1 MKTFMIRNEDIR
13 RQWFQIDADGQTLGK
28 LAVRAAHILM
38 GKEKPTFTPGV
49 DSGDFV
55 VVTNAQKVRV
65 SGRKLDKKVYR
76 HHTLYLG
83 GLVEEPIADLLRKKP
98 RRVIELAV
106 RRMLP
111 KNTLGRHYLRRL
123 KVYPGA
129 EHPHSAQ
136 QPARVEV
143 LRRRSRA

>member
-1 MKTFMIRNEDIR
+1 MCSSD
-13 RQWFQIDADGQTLGK
+13 L
-28 LAVRAAHILM
+28 
-38 GKEKPTFTPGV
+38 
-49 DSGDFV
+49 DFV

-65 SGRKLDKKVYR
+65 SGRKIDRKVYR

-136 QPARVEV
+136 APSRIEV
-143 LRRRSRA
+143 LRHRARV